1 MKYKHLFFDLDHTL
15 WDFDA
20 NAKETL
26 VEVYALFALEQKG
39 VVPFEDFY
47 KLYKIH
53 NEILWD
59 RYHKGFITGEELKW
73 KRMWRTLLEFKIGDE
88 QLAKDMSEKFLEI
101 LPTKKLLFPHTI
113 EILDYLVDKNY
124 QLHLITNGF
133 ENTQWKKLNNSG
145 LNTYFTHVVTSEA
158 SNSIKPHKEIFD
170 YALNKAGAELRQSIM
185 LGDNLDADIQGAIN
199 VGMDNIFV
207 NHIHTTTTLQPTYT
221 ITDLSELKA
230 IF

>member
-26 VEVYALFALEQKG
+26 TEVYALFALEQKG

-88 QLAKDMSEKFLEI
+88 PLAREMSEKFLEI

-113 EILDYLVDKNY
+113 EVLNYLVDKKY

-145 LNTYFTHVVTSEA
+145 LNVYFTHVVTSEG

-170 YALNKAGAELRQSIM
+170 YALNKAGAELHQSIM